1 MSKFHLRLREL
12 RNSRKLSQQELAD
25 KLGISKSSVNMY
37 ERGEREP
44 GLDTLEA
51 IADYFNVD
59 MDYLTGKTAEIKTF
73 NDIFNTEKPAKESKV
88 YRIISECFGEQTAEL
103 VHLFNSFN
111 EEGKEKLLDFADDM
125 MCSGKYKKD
134 SQNEVVSEESGG

>member
-25 KLGISKSSVNMY
+25 LLGISKSSVNMY

-44 GLDTLEA
+44 GIDTLEA

-59 MDYLTGKTAEIKTF
+59 MDYLTGKTSKIK
-73 NDIFNTEKPAKESKV
+73 IFDEKYDTEKLSKESEV
-88 YRIISECFGEQTAEL
+88 YKAIDECFGKQAAEL
-103 VHLFNSFN
+103 VHLFNNFN
-111 EEGKEKLLDFADDM
+111 EEGQEKLLDFAKDM
-125 MCSGKYKKD
+125 SQLERYKKG
-134 SQNEVVSEESGG
+134 SESEVVEKEA